1 MYVISV
7 LANGRKTVRPL
18 DEERREAIMAY
29 AGRGFSNLFLRGY
42 TLTNAL

>member
-7 LANGRKTVRPL
+7 LVNGRKAIRPL
-18 DEERREAIMAY
+18 DGERRKAIMAY
-29 AGRGFSNLFLRGY
+29 AGRGFSALFVRGY